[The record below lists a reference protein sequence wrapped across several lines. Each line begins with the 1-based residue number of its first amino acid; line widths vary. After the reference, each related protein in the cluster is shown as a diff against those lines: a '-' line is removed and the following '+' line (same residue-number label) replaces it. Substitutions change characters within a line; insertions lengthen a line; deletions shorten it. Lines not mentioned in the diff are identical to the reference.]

1 MHRPLRLAVTAI
13 VASGS
18 LALGAPVGAQE
29 KYPSRPIEMIVTFG
43 PGGGA
48 DLMGRQVSRLAE
60 PILGVPMPVA
70 NISGASGNAG
80 LTRLLTNPADGYSV
94 ATLIAL
100 SVSSWAAGLGT
111 AKPADFKVVAM
122 MQNSPSMLFV
132 PKNSP
137 YKTAQEFIDAAKAS
151 PGKLRIATSGLGTQ
165 DDITVRY
172 MAAHGVTTK
181 NVPFAKPAERYAS
194 TVGNHTDAL
203 YEEPGDVAQFIQS
216 GDLRPLIVFDKQRH
230 EAFPDVAASTEVG
243 LEITDLPNFRTI
255 AVPAKT
261 PDAIVQTLAGAMNQ
275 VLDKPEWQEFC
286 KSTFTCTPKMSP
298 QEAQQ
303 VVANFYDTVG
313 RYLKEFSESPQQSK
327 R

>member
-1 MHRPLRLAVTAI
+1 MSRSLRLAVALL
-13 VASGS
+13 AAAS
-18 LALGAPVGAQE
+18 LAPTAGAQE
-29 KYPSRPIEMIVTFG
+29 RKYPSRPIEMIVTFG

-80 LTRLLTNPADGYSV
+80 LTRLLTSPADGYQV

-111 AKPADFKVVAM
+111 AKPSDFQVVAM

-137 YKTAQEFIDAAKAS
+137 YKTAQEFLDAAKAN
-151 PGKLRIATSGLGTQ
+151 PGKLRVATSGLGTQ

-172 MAAHGVTTK
+172 MADQGFKTT

-194 TVGNHTDAL
+194 TVGAHTDAL
-203 YEEPGDVAQFIQS
+203 YEEPGDVAQFIKS
-216 GDLRPLIVFDKQRH
+216 GDLRPLIVFDAKRH
-230 EAFPDVAASTEVG
+230 ESFPDVVASTEVN
-243 LEITDLPNFRTI
+243 LAITDLPNFRTI

-261 PDAIVQTLAGAMNQ
+261 PRPVVDALAAAMNQ
-275 VLDKPEWQEFC
+275 VLDKPEWKSFCQE
-286 KSTFTCTPKMSP
+286 TYTCTEKMTP
-298 QEAQQ
+298 DQAQQ
-303 VVANFYDTVG
+303 VVVNFHETVKG
-313 RYLKEFSESPQQSK
+313 YLDRFGQQQSK

>member
-1 MHRPLRLAVTAI
+1 MTASKIAVSALAGLLAI
-13 VASGS
+13 SP
-18 LALGAPVGAQE
+18 ALAQE

-48 DLMGRQVSRLAE
+48 DLMGRQTARLAE
-60 PILGVPMPVA
+60 PVLGVAIPVA

-111 AKPADFKVVAM
+111 AKPSDFQVVAM

-137 YKTAQEFIDAAKAS
+137 YKTAREFLDAAKAN
-151 PGKLRIATSGLGTQ
+151 PGKLRVATSGLGTQ

-172 MAAHGVTTK
+172 LASQGFQAK

-194 TVGNHTDAL
+194 TVGGHTDAL
-203 YEEPGDVAQFIQS
+203 YEEPGDVAQFIKS
-216 GDLRPLIVFDKQRH
+216 GDLRPLMVFDAKRH
-230 EAFPDVAASTEVG
+230 ESFPDVTASMELG
-243 LEITDLPNFRTI
+243 LQISDLPNFRTI

-261 PDAIVQTLAGAMNQ
+261 PKEIVDRLAAAMNQ
-275 VLDKPEWQEFC
+275 VLDKPEWQKFC
-286 KSTFTCTPKMSP
+286 RETYTCTEKMTP
-298 QEAQQ
+298 DQAQQ
-303 VVANFYDTVG
+303 VVVKFHDTVKG
-313 RYLKEFSESPQQSK
+313 YLDRFGAEQQSQK
-327 R
+327 

>member
-1 MHRPLRLAVTAI
+1 MSMSLRSVATTLAVAALA
-13 VASGS
+13 VA
-18 LALGAPVGAQE
+18 APAGAQE
-29 KYPSRPIEMIVTFG
+29 KYPTRPIEVIVTFG

-70 NISGASGNAG
+70 NIAGASGNAG
-80 LTRLLTNPADGYSV
+80 LTRLLTSPADGYSV

-111 AKPADFKVVAM
+111 AKPDDFKVVAM

-137 YKTAQEFIDAAKAS
+137 YKTAQEFIDAAKQN
-151 PGKLRIATSGLGTQ
+151 PGKLRVATSGLGTQ

-172 MAAHGVTTK
+172 MASKGITTK

-194 TVGNHTDAL
+194 TVGAHTDAL

-216 GDLRPLIVFDKQRH
+216 GDLRPLMVFDKQRH
-230 EAFPDVAASTEVG
+230 ASFPDVIASTDVG
-243 LEITDLPNFRTI
+243 LDITDLPNFRTI

-261 PDAIVQTLAGAMNQ
+261 PDAIVEKLADAMNQ
-275 VLDKPEWQEFC
+275 VLDKPEWKKFC
-286 KSTFTCTPKMSP
+286 ESTYTCTEKMSP

-313 RYLKEFSESPQQSK
+313 NYLKQFGEGQQQST

>member
-1 MHRPLRLAVTAI
+1 MRKPLRLAVTV
-13 VASGS
+13 VAAAGC
-18 LALGAPVGAQE
+18 LALGSPLGAQE
-29 KYPSRPIEMIVTFG
+29 KYPSRPIEVIVTFG

-80 LTRLLTNPADGYSV
+80 LTRLLTSPPDGYQV

-111 AKPADFKVVAM
+111 AKPDDFKVVAM

-137 YKTAQEFIDAAKAS
+137 YKTAQEFLDAAKAN
-151 PGKLRIATSGLGTQ
+151 PGKLRVATSGLGTQ

-172 MAAHGVTTK
+172 MASKGVTTK

-194 TVGNHTDAL
+194 TVGGHTDAL
-203 YEEPGDVAQFIQS
+203 YEEPGDVAQFIKS
-216 GDLRPLIVFDKQRH
+216 GDLRPLIVFDKERH
-230 EAFPDVAASTEVG
+230 ESFPDVVASTEVG
-243 LEITDLPNFRTI
+243 LDITDLPNFRTI

-261 PDAIVQTLAGAMNQ
+261 PDAVVQTLANAMNQ
-275 VLDKPEWQEFC
+275 VLDKPEWQQFC
-286 KSTFTCTPKMSP
+286 KDTFTCTDKMSP
-298 QEAQQ
+298 KEAQQ
-303 VVANFYDTVG
+303 VVANFYTTVQG
-313 RYLKEFSESPQQSK
+313 YLKQFSEDQQQSK

>member
-1 MHRPLRLAVTAI
+1 MRRSSRLAVTAL
-13 VASGS
+13 VACGS
-18 LALGAPVGAQE
+18 LAIAGPAGSQE
-29 KYPSRPIEMIVTFG
+29 EYPSRPIEMIVTFG

-80 LTRLLTNPADGYSV
+80 LTRLLTSPPDGYSV

-111 AKPADFKVVAM
+111 AKPDDFKVVAM

-137 YKTAQEFIDAAKAS
+137 YKTGQQFIDAAKAS
-151 PGKLRIATSGLGTQ
+151 PGKLRVATSGLGTQ

-172 MAAHGVTTK
+172 MASKGVTTK

-194 TVGNHTDAL
+194 TVGGHTDAL

-216 GDLRPLIVFDKQRH
+216 GDLRPLMVFDKQRH
-230 EAFPDVAASTEVG
+230 ASFPDVIASTEVG
-243 LEITDLPNFRTI
+243 LDITDLPNFRTI

-261 PDAIVQTLAGAMNQ
+261 PDAVVQTLANAMNQ
-275 VLDKPEWQEFC
+275 VLDKPEWKQFC
-286 KSTFTCTPKMSP
+286 ESTFTCTEKMSP
-298 QEAQQ
+298 QQAQQ
-303 VVANFYDTVG
+303 VVANFYTTVQG
-313 RYLKEFSESPQQSK
+313 YLKQFEGQQQSE